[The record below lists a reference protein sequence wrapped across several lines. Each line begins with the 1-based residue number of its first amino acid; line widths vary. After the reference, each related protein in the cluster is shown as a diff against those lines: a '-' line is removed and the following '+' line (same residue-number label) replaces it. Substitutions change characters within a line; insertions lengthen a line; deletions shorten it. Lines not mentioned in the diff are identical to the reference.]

1 MSKTE
6 HALPPVHEVHQ
17 ALLNAIDT
25 ATIERLRNVLRHV
38 IVNKDA
44 KDIVVKDLLVDSSK
58 KRKSPSQDTVHQP
71 TKKQKR
77 YEFCTQ
83 CEEEYDVTENNS
95 ESCEWHPGSFYR
107 AARNTMVLLTC
118 AMI

>member
-1 MSKTE
+1 MGKTE

-77 YEFCTQ
+77 YEVCTQ